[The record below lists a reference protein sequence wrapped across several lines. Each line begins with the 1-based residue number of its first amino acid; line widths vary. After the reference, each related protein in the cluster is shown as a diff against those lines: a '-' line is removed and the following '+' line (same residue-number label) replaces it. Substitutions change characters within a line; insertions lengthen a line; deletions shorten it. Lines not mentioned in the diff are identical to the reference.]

1 MIGLEYI
8 IPATAFIGVL
18 LFFWG
23 ISSMLGG
30 GSPESLGA
38 RMQRYAGGS
47 EKAAT
52 EVKKERRKSRR
63 DIDPF
68 ATLSGDVQDK
78 RFSSRVQRDLA
89 RADLRLRVA
98 EYYYIRIG
106 LALGLAA
113 VLLLLRDPLSAVVG
127 GLLGYFLPRM
137 WVGRRIGSRLNAFN
151 KQLPDTIVLLSNS
164 LRAGSSFLQSIELV
178 SRESPA
184 PMGPEMGRVVREVN
198 LGLSMEEA
206 LSNLVRRIKSDDLD
220 LMVTAIGVQQQ
231 VGGNLAEILDT
242 IAFTIRERVRIKGE
256 IRTLTAQGRYSGYLV
271 AFLPIGLV
279 GILMVIAPK
288 FMDPMFQKPPEV
300 LGLPGGVI
308 ILGIGGFMM
317 IIGFLIIRRIVDIE
331 V

>member
-1 MIGLEYI
+1 LIGLEYI
-8 IPATAFIGVL
+8 VPATAFIGVL

-38 RMQRYAGGS
+38 RMQRYAGGQQAP
-47 EKAAT
+47 AA
-52 EVKKERRKSRR
+52 EAKKDKKRSRR

-113 VLLLLRDPLSAVVG
+113 VLLVLRDPLSALVG
-127 GLLGYFLPRM
+127 ALLGYFLPRM

-151 KQLPDTIVLLSNS
+151 KQLPDTISLLSNS

-178 SRESPA
+178 SRETPA
-184 PMGPEMGRVVREVN
+184 PMGSEMGRVVREVN

-206 LSNLVRRIKSDDLD
+206 LSNMVRRIKSDDLD

-271 AFLPIGLV
+271 AFLPIGIMITLNFINPEFMQPLFTELIGQILLV
-279 GILMVIAPK
+279 VGGI
-288 FMDPMFQKPPEV
+288 
-300 LGLPGGVI
+300 
-308 ILGIGGFMM
+308 MM
-317 IIGFLIIRRIVDIE
+317 AIGFFAIRKITDIK

>member
-1 MIGLEYI
+1 MIGLEYV

-38 RMQRYAGGS
+38 RMQRYAGGQQT
-47 EKAAT
+47 AAP
-52 EVKKERRKSRR
+52 EAKKERKKGRR
-63 DIDPF
+63 EIDPF

-78 RFSSRVQRDLA
+78 RFTSRVQRDLA

-98 EYYYIRIG
+98 EYYYIRLG
-106 LALGLAA
+106 LSLGLAA
-113 VLLLLRDPLSAVVG
+113 VLLLLRDPLSALVG
-127 GLLGYFLPRM
+127 ALLGYFLPRM
-137 WVGRRIGSRLNAFN
+137 WVGRRIGSRLNSFN
-151 KQLPDTIVLLSNS
+151 KQLPDTITLLSNS

-178 SRESPA
+178 SRESPG

-271 AFLPIGLV
+271 AFLPIGIMITLNLINPEFMQPLFTELIGQILLV
-279 GILMVIAPK
+279 VGGI
-288 FMDPMFQKPPEV
+288 
-300 LGLPGGVI
+300 
-308 ILGIGGFMM
+308 MM
-317 IIGFLIIRRIVDIE
+317 LIGFFAIQKITDIK